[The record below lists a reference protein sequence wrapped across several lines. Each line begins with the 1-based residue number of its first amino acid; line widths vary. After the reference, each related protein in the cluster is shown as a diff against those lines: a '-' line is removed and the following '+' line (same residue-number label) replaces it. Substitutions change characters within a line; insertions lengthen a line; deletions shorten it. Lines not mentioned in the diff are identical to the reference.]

1 MKVIA
6 YLLGVGSI
14 AGFSCLVLYTTATVD
29 MLKTL
34 LQKYPPKYIAA
45 VPAVLGLLFL
55 ISGSA
60 VTYPWVFRLIGLL
73 AIGKAVLVYIDPQK
87 IFSRMTEWYFEK
99 VSEQGQRLFGIIGI
113 ILGTAILSWVQ

>member
-14 AGFSCLVLYTTATVD
+14 AGFSCLILYTTATVE
-29 MLKTL
+29 MLKGL
-34 LQKYPPKYIAA
+34 FQKYPPKYIAA
-45 VPAVLGLLFL
+45 VPAVLGVLFL

-60 VTYPWVFRLIGLL
+60 VAYPWVFRLIGLL
-73 AIGKAVLVYIDPQK
+73 AIGKGVLAYTNPQK
-87 IFSRMTEWYFEK
+87 IFSRMTQWYFEK
-99 VSEQGQRLFGIIGI
+99 VSEQGQRLFGIIGV